1 MGDGGA
7 SAHPAAATSKIRIM
21 SFCVLDMMIPQE
33 IEGDYIILP

>member
-7 SAHPAAATSKIRIM
+7 SAHLVAVTTKIKIM

-33 IEGDYIILP
+33 IEGDDIILP